1 MDIYLPVI
9 SILMH
14 TGGYI
19 VFCVFSY
26 MSKADKDFSAHSKPV
41 YTTQLLLFII
51 IYLDQV
57 GQQFHANIQSE
68 QTNSRKI
75 EMIGVILARM
85 QSAYW

>member
-1 MDIYLPVI
+1 M
-9 SILMH
+9 SI
-14 TGGYI
+14 
-19 VFCVFSY
+19 
-26 MSKADKDFSAHSKPV
+26 ADKDFSAHSKPV

-51 IYLDQV
+51 IYLDHV